1 MRVARSTQ
9 GKEASWPARNS
20 ACRRAPGAYAPV
32 VLCQSLIASRHFIDS
47 VSMCSRS
54 SSQVITPSLADAYA
68 SLSKPEQPK
77 QLQSTSSPAGT
88 GQAPTFL
95 HISMH
100 IGVGSTASTSIASF
114 FDTATRCFSDSAH
127 ASVDPNKET
136 AEAVRA
142 TAIRIRTMA
151 HKKLRSLR
159 QRLAIRAHLSQ

>member
-1 MRVARSTQ
+1 MPPTICAT
-9 GKEASWPARNS
+9 PL
-20 ACRRAPGAYAPV
+20 PGGATHAPV

-54 SSQVITPSLADAYA
+54 SSHVITPSFAEAYA

-88 GQAPTFL
+88 GHAPTFL

-127 ASVDPNKET
+127 ASVDPAMERADTPSIT
-136 AEAVRA
+136 ANSTRCIARDTSYFSCASEEG
-142 TAIRIRTMA
+142 
-151 HKKLRSLR
+151 
-159 QRLAIRAHLSQ
+159 

>member
-1 MRVARSTQ
+1 MLLVRRSNR
-9 GKEASWPARNS
+9 GEN
-20 ACRRAPGAYAPV
+20 APRTWDREGPHTSGVPIDQAPV

-54 SSQVITPSLADAYA
+54 SSQVMTPSLADAYA

-95 HISMH
+95 HISIH

-127 ASVDPNKET
+127 ASVEPRREKAET
-136 AEAVRA
+136 VITAAKQNRIAISYVRCVSGEQCA
-142 TAIRIRTMA
+142 RDA
-151 HKKLRSLR
+151 
-159 QRLAIRAHLSQ
+159 